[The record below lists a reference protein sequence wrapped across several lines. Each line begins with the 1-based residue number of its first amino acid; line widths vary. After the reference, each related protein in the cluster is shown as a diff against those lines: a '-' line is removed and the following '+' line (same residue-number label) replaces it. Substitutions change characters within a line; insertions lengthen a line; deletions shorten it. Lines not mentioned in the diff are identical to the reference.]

1 MYFCEGSD
9 ALWEGRMG
17 CSWDLSMAGGGILH
31 PPADDDEELEEQQ
44 CLPEAGTLPHT
55 LCQPLA
61 QHLQHFSWQHWDL

>member
-1 MYFCEGSD
+1 MQLGS
-9 ALWEGRMG
+9 GHR
-17 CSWDLSMAGGGILH
+17 GGVLH

-44 CLPEAGTLPHT
+44 RLPQAGALPHT

>member
-1 MYFCEGSD
+1 MQLGFGH
-9 ALWEGRMG
+9 R
-17 CSWDLSMAGGGILH
+17 GGVLH

-44 CLPEAGTLPHT
+44 RLPQAGALAHT

>member
-1 MYFCEGSD
+1 
-9 ALWEGRMG
+9 MG